1 MERFIVNGRVNS
13 RYIDD
18 KVFVTNKE
26 ALKYIDYLCTKYD
39 LQVEKIIDEKCKN
52 TFVIDYHNQFSI
64 NKLVME

>member
-39 LQVEKIIDEKCKN
+39 LQVEKMCYNRVVVWK
-52 TFVIDYHNQFSI
+52 S
-64 NKLVME
+64 M